1 MIALSS
7 ASVKLVLFFMLIG
20 GRMKDFG
27 AFDVSEAKT
36 ESVDSSEEG
45 GLTRPMPGPGA
56 GLLLYCCCC
65 CWAGYEPSPWL
76 RAYDTSLPV
85 RLPP

>member
-36 ESVDSSEEG
+36 ESLDSSEDG
-45 GLTRPMPGPGA
+45 GVTLGA
-56 GLLLYCCCC
+56 GLMLYCCCC
-65 CWAGYEPSPWL
+65 CWAVYEPSPWL
-76 RAYDTSLPV
+76 R
-85 RLPP
+85 